1 MEKNNNPKDPR
12 LKCRYAKGLG
22 DLVACI
28 LHSTLLGW
36 FTKLITGKDKPCNVC
51 SQRADALNILVPIPF
66 WKLFYKTPI
75 DFSKALA
82 ADLEASGY
90 SVAVSEDFMHIQA
103 AKSEPISRP
112 TQIIKNLTFASNH
125 GPEKPPDGY
134 KYVSSSDKQIDH
146 VIIRTTIF
154 KTL

>member
-1 MEKNNNPKDPR
+1 
-12 LKCRYAKGLG
+12 
-22 DLVACI
+22 
-28 LHSTLLGW
+28 LGW
-36 FTKLITGKDKPCNVC
+36 LTKLITGKDKPCNVC
-51 SQRADALNILVPIPF
+51 SKRAEALNVLIPIPF

-82 ADLEASGY
+82 TDLKDSGY
-90 SVAVSEDFMHIQA
+90 SVEISDDFLHIKA
-103 AKSEPISRP
+103 AKSEPARHP
-112 TQIIKNLTFASNH
+112 TQIVKNLTFVSNH

-146 VIIRTTIF
+146 VIIRTTVF